1 MPHKVDIS
9 HKTIIFITIFILSL
23 WIIYLI
29 RDLLIILFVA
39 VIFVSALSP
48 IVNFFVK
55 LKLPKVLSIALTYI
69 IIISVLTGFLVMIIP
84 PLVEQSNRLIV
95 ASPPLITQFF
105 NVINIDKSLL
115 SSELTALSKNL
126 FSITL
131 SVFDNLLAI
140 VFLLVITFYMLLE
153 KNNLESRIASLFRD
167 EQGSSANE
175 RSSSANKAERVRRSI
190 IKIEEKLGAWLQGQL
205 ILSLLVG
212 IMSYIGLTILNVPY
226 ALPLAL
232 IAGVMEVVPV
242 IGPII
247 SAIPAIFIALTISP
261 LLSVMVAAMYLI
273 IQQLENSL
281 IVPQVMKRAVGL
293 NPLIV
298 ILAIAIGSR
307 LLGISGA
314 LLAVPIAVVF
324 QIIAAEIIEGR
335 KS

>member
-1 MPHKVDIS
+1 MIHKVDIS
-9 HKTIIFITIFILSL
+9 HKTIIFITLFILSL

-39 VIFVSALSP
+39 IIFVSALSP
-48 IVNFFVK
+48 SVNFFVR
-55 LKLPKVLSIALTYI
+55 LKLPKVLSIAMTYV
-69 IIISVLTGFLVMIIP
+69 IIISVLTGFLIIIIP
-84 PLVEQSNRLIV
+84 PLVEQSNRLI
-95 ASPPLITQFF
+95 ATSPPLITQFF
-105 NVINIDKSLL
+105 SVINIDKSLL

-131 SVFDNLLAI
+131 SLFDNLLAI

-153 KNNLESRIASLFRD
+153 KNNLESRIASLFKNRE
-167 EQGSSANE
+167 EQV
-175 RSSSANKAERVRRSI
+175 KRSI
-190 IKIEEKLGAWLQGQL
+190 VKIEEKLGAWLQGQL

-212 IMSYIGLTILNVPY
+212 ILAYIGLTILNIPY

-261 LLSVMVAAMYLI
+261 LLSVIVAATYLI

-324 QIIAAEIIEGR
+324 QIIAAEIIEDREG
-335 KS
+335 

>member
-1 MPHKVDIS
+1 MPQKVDIS
-9 HKTIIFITIFILSL
+9 HKTVIFIAIFILAL
-23 WIIYLI
+23 WATYLI
-29 RDLLIILFVA
+29 RDLIIILFVA

-48 IVNFFVK
+48 LVSLFVK
-55 LKLPKVLSIALTYI
+55 LKLPKALSIAMTYI

-84 PLVEQSNRLIV
+84 PLVEQTNRLIV
-95 ASPPLITQFF
+95 VSPPLIAQFF
-105 NVINIDKSLL
+105 NVVNIDKSLL
-115 SSELTALSKNL
+115 SSELTNISKNL

-140 VFLLVITFYMLLE
+140 VFLLVLTFYMLLE
-153 KNNLESRIASLFRD
+153 KDNLESRIASLFK
-167 EQGSSANE
+167 
-175 RSSSANKAERVRRSI
+175 NKEERVRRSI
-190 IKIEEKLGAWLQGQL
+190 VKIEEKLGAWLQGQL

-212 IMSYIGLTILNVPY
+212 ILSFIGLTVLNIPY

-232 IAGVMEVVPV
+232 IAGVMEVIPV

-261 LLSVMVAAMYLI
+261 LLSVMVTAMYLI

-324 QIIAAEIIEGR
+324 QIIATEVIEGR
-335 KS
+335 KI

>member
-1 MPHKVDIS
+1 MVQKVDIS
-9 HKTIIFITIFILSL
+9 HKTIIFITLFILSL

-29 RDLLIILFVA
+29 RDLLITLFVA

-55 LKLPKVLSIALTYI
+55 LRLPKVLSIAMTYI
-69 IIISVLTGFLVMIIP
+69 IIISVLTGFLIIIIP
-84 PLVEQSNRLIV
+84 SLVEQSNRLIV

-105 NVINIDKSLL
+105 SVVNIDKSLL

-131 SVFDNLLAI
+131 SVFDNLLTI

-153 KNNLESRIASLFRD
+153 KNSLESRIASLFKNRE
-167 EQGSSANE
+167 EQV
-175 RSSSANKAERVRRSI
+175 KKSI
-190 IKIEEKLGAWLQGQL
+190 VKIEEKLGAWLQGQL
-205 ILSLLVG
+205 VLSLLVG
-212 IMSYIGLTILNVPY
+212 ILSYIGLTILNIPY

-247 SAIPAIFIALTISP
+247 SAIPAIVIALTISP
-261 LLSVMVAAMYLI
+261 LLSVIVAAMYLI

-324 QIIAAEIIEGR
+324 QIIVVEIIEG
-335 KS
+335 KKV